1 MRANNTHRHFW
12 IRLRVVANIDI
23 EVDMQNTESRKKIY
37 VNMHCIAHSANIV
50 ESGWKTEPGSINN
63 GRKCGESWKMN
74 ENAKEKKKKT
84 HGTHMNRE
92 SEKRGWTN
100 EQQKNIVCVSIAIS
114 TIIWKCKQT
123 REVVNIFESCFN
135 KTIKKEQKSSSSSNS
150 AHELELNERLVS
162 SARQFPHCHCLFICV
177 YLLPVVILWRKHFQL
192 TWPVS
197 VSNL

>member
-74 ENAKEKKKKT
+74 ENAKEKKKRTAHTWIEKARRE
-84 HGTHMNRE
+84 GERMNNKKILCVCDDR
-92 SEKRGWTN
+92 
-100 EQQKNIVCVSIAIS
+100 NINDYM
-114 TIIWKCKQT
+114 
-123 REVVNIFESCFN
+123 EM
-135 KTIKKEQKSSSSSNS
+135 
-150 AHELELNERLVS
+150 
-162 SARQFPHCHCLFICV
+162 
-177 YLLPVVILWRKHFQL
+177 
-192 TWPVS
+192 
-197 VSNL
+197 